1 MRWLYITAGVV
12 VAVAV
17 LFGVLSPAAEGGG
30 GVVVPNK
37 TVVLSCPLEGAGGG
51 YVLSAPCAVENV
63 SVAVFRAVSSDGF
76 TGVVLNISIGGRPLT
91 GHAAFI
97 RSRGDW
103 RMFVRPLREFAEY
116 RGVAERLEK
125 AGVNASVVWDVCT
138 PGAAGDSNAIANKA
152 VIRTVNAECITAVLL
167 EKGENATLLVV
178 HTFNIR
184 RVDKEADTPIYKDV
198 DAAVADHLNVVR
210 PLHVAEV
217 VKALRVAAS
226 DGDK

>member
-1 MRWLYITAGVV
+1 MAVRWLYITAGVV

-17 LFGVLSPAAEGGG
+17 LFGALSPAAEG

-116 RGVAERLEK
+116 SGERLEK